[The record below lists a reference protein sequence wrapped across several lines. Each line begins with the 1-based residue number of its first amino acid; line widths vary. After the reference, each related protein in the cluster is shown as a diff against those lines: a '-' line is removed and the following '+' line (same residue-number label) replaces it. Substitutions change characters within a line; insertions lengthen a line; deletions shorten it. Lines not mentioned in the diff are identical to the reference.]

1 MATVRPGSQS
11 SPLLSENA
19 RLALRR
25 EEAARALGVSDE
37 SFDRY
42 VRGELP
48 VVRVGTLRLYPVDA
62 LKAWLRDRASAP
74 LDDVRTGAR

>member
-1 MATVRPGSQS
+1 M
-11 SPLLSENA
+11 

-42 VRGELP
+42 VRAELP
-48 VVRVGTLRLYPVDA
+48 VVRIGSLRLYPIEA
-62 LKAWLRDRASAP
+62 LREWLRERQSAP
-74 LDDVRTGAR
+74 IEDVGGR

>member
-1 MATVRPGSQS
+1 VSTEATV
-11 SPLLSENA
+11 

-25 EEAARALGVSDE
+25 EEAARALGISDE

-42 VRGELP
+42 IRAELP

-62 LKAWLRDRASAP
+62 VTEWLRDRQSAP
-74 LDDVRTGAR
+74 IQDVGGR

>member
-1 MATVRPGSQS
+1 
-11 SPLLSENA
+11 LSRKRSNRSV

-48 VVRVGTLRLYPVDA
+48 VVRVGTLRLYPVEA
-62 LKAWLRDRASAP
+62 LHAWLRERASAP
-74 LDDVRTGAR
+74 ADDVRNDAR

>member
-1 MATVRPGSQS
+1 MRPQGLAVSAKA
-11 SPLLSENA
+11 PV

-42 VRGELP
+42 VRAELP
-48 VVRVGTLRLYPVDA
+48 VVRVGTLRLYPVEA
-62 LKAWLRDRASAP
+62 LNVWLRERASAP
-74 LDDVRTGAR
+74 VDDLRRRGAA

>member
-1 MATVRPGSQS
+1 MCPQGAVVSAKATV
-11 SPLLSENA
+11 

-25 EEAARALGVSDE
+25 EKSAHALGVSDE

-48 VVRVGTLRLYPVDA
+48 IVRVGTLRLCPVEA
-62 LKAWLRDRASAP
+62 LSAWLRERASAP
-74 LDDVRTGAR
+74 VDDVRTGAS

>member
-1 MATVRPGSQS
+1 MAKATT
-11 SPLLSENA
+11 

-48 VVRVGTLRLYPVDA
+48 VVRVGTLRLYPVEA
-62 LKAWLRDRASAP
+62 LNAWLRERASAP
-74 LDDVRTGAR
+74 VDDIRSRAT